1 MLNIIWGSNKD
12 KPGGQGFGQPLSAD
26 AFHADGYLYIGYPI
40 MGSPLG
46 PVKFD
51 ALLLSKQYGLIACGP
66 AEIAPAG
73 GFFHTGQKKVLV

>member
-12 KPGGQGFGQPLSAD
+12 KPEAAKALASLLSSD

-51 ALLLSKQYGLIACGP
+51 ALLLSRQYGLIA
-66 AEIAPAG
+66 
-73 GFFHTGQKKVLV
+73 FDLV